1 MVDHWQKIDSRERA
15 DFHFFRVRED
25 RSVSPRT
32 GQAHD
37 FFVLEMHQWVNV
49 VALTPEGRVVAI
61 RQYRHGTEEV
71 GLEIPGGIIE
81 QGEDPAAAAARELLE
96 ETGYVADELVAL
108 GKVAPNPALQ
118 NNWCFSFLARGARR
132 VDEQA
137 LDEGEDIEV
146 LEIDPAQI
154 RPLVNSGQIN
164 HGLVVVALGF
174 AGYL

>member
-1 MVDHWQKIDSRERA
+1 MVDRWQKTGSRERA

-32 GQAHD
+32 GEAHD
-37 FFVLEMHQWVNV
+37 FFVLEMHRWVNI
-49 VALTPEGRVVAI
+49 VAVTAAGRIVAI

-71 GLEIPGGIIE
+71 GLEIPGGVVE
-81 QGEDPAAAAARELLE
+81 EGEDPAEAAARELLE
-96 ETGYVADELVAL
+96 ETGYVADEIVPL

-118 NNWCFSFLARGARR
+118 DNWCFSYLARGARK

-137 LDEGEDIEV
+137 LDAGEDIEV
-146 LEIDPAQI
+146 LEIETADI
-154 RPLVNSGQIN
+154 RTLIDSGQIN